1 MAAEIEKSTA
11 PTLLSSTEKGRHA
24 ELLAQTALLAAGY
37 VVMEPIAPEPFDMA
51 IRRKDTKETS
61 YVQVKTAFMRDDER
75 YGGEWVIVKGA
86 KNSGKVY
93 AKDEVD
99 YFVAVWQGDVYMFP
113 NRELSEYWERPWNID
128 EKWTKLV
135 TKI

>member
-1 MAAEIEKSTA
+1 MTEDTQVQS
-11 PTLLSSTEKGRHA
+11 PLSSTEKGRHA

-61 YVQVKTAFMRDDER
+61 YVQVKTAFLRDEDR
-75 YGGEWVIVKGA
+75 YRGDYIVVRGA

-93 AKDEVD
+93 TRDEVD
-99 YFVAVWQGDVYMFP
+99 YFVAVWDGEVYIFP
-113 NRELSEYWERPWNID
+113 NREVSEYWIRPEQLD
-128 EKWTKLV
+128 EKWTKLS
-135 TKI
+135 TEI

>member
-1 MAAEIEKSTA
+1 MTEDTQVQSPLST
-11 PTLLSSTEKGRHA
+11 TEKGRHA

-61 YVQVKTAFMRDDER
+61 YVQVKTAFLRDEDR
-75 YGGEWVIVKGA
+75 YRGDYIVVRGA

-93 AKDEVD
+93 TRDEVD
-99 YFVAVWQGDVYMFP
+99 YFVAVWDGEVYIFP
-113 NRELSEYWERPWNID
+113 NREVSEYWIRPEQLD
-128 EKWTKLV
+128 EKWTKLS
-135 TKI
+135 TEI